1 MTVAVAVLAGLGLLL
16 SGVGVVGLLV
26 MRDPYDR
33 LHYVSLVT
41 SVSAPLVVLAL
52 CLSAESAAEV
62 LKLAVI
68 GLFLMLSAPVA
79 TTMTARARWVSGQRG
94 RR

>member
-1 MTVAVAVLAGLGLLL
+1 MTVVVVTLAVLGLLV
-16 SGVGVVGLLV
+16 SGVGVAGLLA

-33 LHYVSLVT
+33 LHYVSIVT
-41 SVSAPLVVLAL
+41 SVAAPLVVLAM
-52 CLSAESAAEV
+52 CISASSAAEV
-62 LKLAVI
+62 LKLAII

-79 TTMTARARWVSGQRG
+79 TTMTARARWASGRRG